1 MGDRLQPALL
11 GGVFIGV
18 LAALPIVNCCCCIWM
33 LAGGALAVYLRQQS
47 LPYQIQVAE
56 GALLGLLAGLVG
68 ALIGTALSIPIE
80 SVTGPLMRSWMERLV
95 AGNPDMPPEFRD
107 ALGRAGTGGAARW
120 IFGFIVA
127 LIVYPIFGML
137 GGLLGAVIFKKDL
150 PPPPPPGTI
159 DVPPVGPPSI

>member
-18 LAALPIVNCCCCIWM
+18 LAALPIVNCCCCVWM

-47 LPYQIQVAE
+47 LPYQIQAAE
-56 GALLGLLAGLVG
+56 GALLGLMAGVVG
-68 ALIGTALSIPIE
+68 AVIGTLLSIPIE
-80 SVTGPLMRSWMERLV
+80 AVTGPLMQSWMERMV

-107 ALGRAGTGGAARW
+107 VLGRTRTGGAVRW

-127 LIVYPIFGML
+127 LIIYPIFAML
-137 GGLLGAVIFKKDL
+137 GGLLGSVLFKKDL

-159 DVPPVGPPSI
+159 DVPVGPPSI

>member
-1 MGDRLQPALL
+1 MSDRLQPALL
-11 GGVFIGV
+11 GGVFMGV

-56 GALLGLLAGLVG
+56 GALLGLIAGVVG
-68 ALIGTALSIPIE
+68 AVIGTLLSIPIE
-80 SVTGPLMRSWMERLV
+80 AVTGPLMQSWVERMV
-95 AGNPDMPPEFRD
+95 SGNPDMPPEFRD
-107 ALGRAGTGGAARW
+107 VLGRTRTGGAARW

-159 DVPPVGPPSI
+159 DAPVGPPSI

>member
-1 MGDRLQPALL
+1 MSDRLQPALL
-11 GGVFIGV
+11 GGVFMGV

-56 GALLGLLAGLVG
+56 GALLGLIAGVVG
-68 ALIGTALSIPIE
+68 AVIGTLLSIPIE
-80 SVTGPLMRSWMERLV
+80 AVTGPLMQSWVERMV
-95 AGNPDMPPEFRD
+95 SGNPDMPPEFRD
-107 ALGRAGTGGAARW
+107 VLGRTRTGGAARW

-127 LIVYPIFGML
+127 LIIYPIFGML
-137 GGLLGAVIFKKDL
+137 GGLLGSVLFKKDL

-159 DVPPVGPPSI
+159 DVPVGPPSI